1 MSNFDWK
8 RCLEQHPVFSDLSN
22 EEITP
27 LLDEGVSI
35 EMAVDQNQTIVK
47 EGDQDQS
54 IYLIGQGAADVFLKG
69 GNGQNV
75 FLNSLGKGDLIGE
88 MAVFEQKPR
97 SATVIATEPC
107 ILLEFRGKKFINLL
121 QQRPDICFKLL
132 IKLSE
137 RLRDLGDDVLNTKLK
152 DVDDKI
158 KHVNAKL
165 DSEIKIIDASL
176 KATQTVFDQTSK
188 RAHEVIDSADR
199 SRSRFTVAASTLGTI
214 FTVLFSVI
222 SYTGYDKL
230 QKVKGITETAEA
242 EFRTFKDEM
251 EDYRQKMIGFTEETK
266 AYKKSTEKTILDLN
280 EVLARPDASTQVFSK
295 LDASSRQI
303 KELFKKSLV
312 TLFHTE
318 MGSDTERA
326 QNTYESIL
334 SFKDDDVSDALYQ
347 QIVVDI
353 FNATPPIRSS
363 YAEILRS
370 GIEDRNNDLN
380 DRQKTLSYY
389 LLLTTFI
396 LNGNDSQYDEYLRK
410 FKDALKSINDPVK
423 ETAEASFGATVF
435 EEFIKADAE
444 SGDEIQA
451 TKIAKINQIWELIR

>member
-8 RCLEQHPVFSDLSN
+8 RCLEQHPVFSDLST
-22 EEITP
+22 EEITS
-27 LLDEGVSI
+27 LLDEDVSI
-35 EMAVDQNQTIVK
+35 EMAVDQNLTIVK

-54 IYLIGQGAADVFLKG
+54 IYLIGQGAADVVLKG
-69 GNGQNV
+69 DNGQNV

-137 RLRDLGDDVLNTKLK
+137 RLRDLGDDVLNAKLK

-158 KHVNAKL
+158 IHVNAKL

-214 FTVLFSVI
+214 FTVLFSI
-222 SYTGYDKL
+222 LGYTGFEKL
-230 QKVKGITETAEA
+230 EKVKGITDEAEA

-251 EDYRQKMIGFTEETK
+251 EGYRQKMIGFTEETK
-266 AYKKSTEKTILDLN
+266 AYKNYTQKNIQDIDKMLTNLD
-280 EVLARPDASTQVFSK
+280 DSTQVFSK
-295 LDASSRQI
+295 LDVSDRQI
-303 KELFKKSLV
+303 NELFKKSLV

-318 MGSDTERA
+318 MSLDTEKA
-326 QNTYESIL
+326 QNTYDSIL
-334 SFKDDDVSDALYQ
+334 SFKDNDVSDALYR

-353 FNATPPIRSS
+353 FNATPPIRNS
-363 YAEILRS
+363 YAEILKS
-370 GIEDRNNDLN
+370 GIDNRNTDLN
-380 DRQKTLSYY
+380 GRQKTLSFY
-389 LLLTTFI
+389 LLLTTYI
-396 LNGNDSQYDEYLRK
+396 LNEDNNQYDQYLEK
-410 FKDALKSINDPVK
+410 FKEALKSIHDPVK
-423 ETAEASFGATVF
+423 ETAEASFGAAVF
-435 EEFIKADAE
+435 EELIKADAKSSRE
-444 SGDEIQA
+444 VQDA
-451 TKIAKINQIWELIR
+451 KIAKINQIWGLIR